1 MKLHFKYHVIFGSR
15 IKRADKDCIIVKIG
29 LIILLLIKGIS
40 ERNVFF
46 YLFFSILLIT
56 VVMGILSL
64 TSNEEIAIENHSA
77 YASPCFL
84 ILNKVQS
91 IVLYK

>member
-1 MKLHFKYHVIFGSR
+1 MLFSVAELKDQ
-15 IKRADKDCIIVKIG
+15 IKTADIVKIG
-29 LIILLLIKGIS
+29 LLVLLLIKGIS

-46 YLFFSILLIT
+46 YLFFSILLII
-56 VVMGILSL
+56 VVMAILSL

>member
-1 MKLHFKYHVIFGSR
+1 MLFSVAKLKEQ
-15 IKRADKDCIIVKIG
+15 IKSANIVKIG

>member
-1 MKLHFKYHVIFGSR
+1 MLFSAAKLKEQ
-15 IKRADKDCIIVKIG
+15 IKSANIVKIG
-29 LIILLLIKGIS
+29 LLVLLLLKGIS